1 LLVPT
6 PPRIKPAVSLIYI
19 GSLKLGNGGMGAVHK
34 AEDTELGRFI
44 ALKFVTADTARPSPS
59 RNLRKRV

>member
-1 LLVPT
+1 
-6 PPRIKPAVSLIYI
+6 
-19 GSLKLGNGGMGAVHK
+19 MGAVHK